1 MRKIAFILILSTLL
15 SLCGCSFLNV
25 HSSGIGQSEYKEQA
39 QRLLD
44 ALSDGDIKAAVAMMH
59 PDAQME
65 ANAGLRQIVG
75 YLDGR
80 KVVSMEQ
87 MRINKQSSSTL
98 EGRASLEQA
107 GFDLKLD
114 DGTACSV
121 SMAYLEDPAGK
132 GFLSVQL
139 ILGVV

>member
-1 MRKIAFILILSTLL
+1 MRRIALFLIFPMLL

-25 HSSGIGQSEYKEQA
+25 RSNGIGKSEHKEQA
-39 QRLLD
+39 QQLLD
-44 ALSDGDIKAAVAMMH
+44 ALSDGDIKTAVAMMH
-59 PDAQME
+59 PDTQAV
-65 ANAGLRQIVG
+65 ANAGLRQIMS

-87 MRINKQSSSTL
+87 MRIHKQSSSTL
-98 EGRASLEQA
+98 EGNSSLEQA

-114 DGTACSV
+114 DGTLCSV

-132 GFLSVQL
+132 GFSSVQL